1 MNVHLVKTGIA
12 NVASVTAALKRL
24 GATVTPTAD
33 PGVIASAAAVVLP
46 GVGAFRA
53 GMETLKERGLAAALR
68 TRIHGDQ
75 PTLAVCLG
83 LQLLTQASDE
93 APGVR
98 GLGVLPVSARKL
110 EGAPRL
116 PHFGWNRV
124 RVDSGPEGRETLLR
138 SGDAYF
144 AHTFGVVNDSRL
156 RESGWTTALTTE
168 GTTFVSAVERGS
180 VLACQFHPEL
190 SGAFGADLIQRWMTR
205 AAAAPRSEEA
215 VSW

>member
-1 MNVHLVKTGIA
+1 MNVHLVQTGIA
-12 NVASVTAALKRL
+12 NVASVTAAFERL
-24 GATVTPTAD
+24 GATVIPTDDA
-33 PGVIASAAAVVLP
+33 VTIASAAAVVLP
-46 GVGAFRA
+46 GVGAFSA
-53 GMETLKERGLAAALR
+53 GMESLKARGLAAALR

-98 GLGVLPVSARKL
+98 GLGVLPVSARRL
-110 EGAPRL
+110 DEAPRL

-124 RVDSGPEGRETLLR
+124 STEPADDGREPLLR

-144 AHTFGVVNDSRL
+144 AHTFGVRNDSRL

-190 SGAFGADLIQRWMTR
+190 SGAYGAALIQRWMTR
-205 AAAAPRSEEA
+205 AASAPRAEEA
-215 VSW
+215 VTW